1 MGRKVGTLRINPKK
15 FGSLHKPCMK
25 EMMTFL
31 NCLAVNHNSD
41 EKCVRNKELL
51 NTCMDAQ
58 NNNRKLWGSINYHM
72 QRLSRGKNSVCQQ
85 VPHVPPTWGC
95 PNRRPVTV
103 GTRAKRKRSLVT
115 RHNGEQ
121 HPKDSRA

>member
-31 NCLAVNHNSD
+31 NCLALNHNSD

-58 NNNRKLWGSINYHM
+58 NNNRKPWGSINYHM
-72 QRLSRGKNSVCQQ
+72 QRLSRGK
-85 VPHVPPTWGC
+85 
-95 PNRRPVTV
+95 
-103 GTRAKRKRSLVT
+103 K
-115 RHNGEQ
+115 
-121 HPKDSRA
+121 